1 MAQKAE
7 IAKPGGASLG
17 IYAKTSSSPS
27 DSRVI
32 KAETVDSE
40 TGEIH
45 GQTRDSRTARA
56 ERFALKSFAA
66 RLLPKDSRLSKC
78 MNWTVPNR
86 EVEVKRV
93 SGMVPSA
100 AQNEGHKAF
109 YQGLQVCGS
118 VHLCPVCSAKIAERR
133 RVEVAG
139 AIATAKAMGLQVF
152 LLTLTFPHGLGDDLG
167 QIVDGALKAYN
178 RLFSGRAGQSVKM
191 SLGIDGTIRALEV
204 THGENGFHPHFH
216 VLLFIKSD
224 LTPHQVW
231 ELIAPRWQQV
241 AVSRGLPRPS
251 MQHGCRVDGGDRAAR
266 YVTKGS
272 TWGLESEITKGHL
285 KVSRSAK
292 GRTPFQLL
300 RDYGEGDKQAGALFL
315 VYAQVFQGKRQL
327 VWSKGLKKRF
337 VVPDWTD
344 EELAQ
349 APDDTP
355 AVLLSTIDAF
365 QWVVI
370 RKKRFQSVVLD
381 LAEVNPDALR
391 DFLKALPVTDALR
404 DILEAPPVTVT

>member
-1 MAQKAE
+1 MAQKSE
-7 IAKPGGASLG
+7 IANRGGGSLG
-17 IYAKTSSSPS
+17 IYAKTSSGPS

-86 EVEVKRV
+86 QVEVKRV

-100 AQNEGHKAF
+100 AQNEVRKAF

-118 VHLCPVCSAKIAERR
+118 VHLCPVCAAKIAERR

-167 QIVDGALKAYN
+167 QIVNGALKAYN
-178 RLFSGRAGQSVKM
+178 RLFSGRGGQAVKADA
-191 SLGIDGTIRALEV
+191 GIDGTIRTLED
-204 THGENGFHPHFH
+204 TYGDNGHHPHFH

-224 LTPHQVW
+224 ITPHQVW
-231 ELIAPRWQQV
+231 ELISPRWQQV
-241 AVSRGLPRPS
+241 AVSCGLPRPS
-251 MQHGCRVDGGDRAAR
+251 MQHGCRVDGGDHAAR

-285 KVSRSAK
+285 KVARSAK

-300 RDYGEGDKQAGALFL
+300 RDYGEGDKQAGAVFK
-315 VYAQVFQGKRQL
+315 VYAEVFQGKRQL
-327 VWSKGLKKRF
+327 VWSRGLKKRLAVADF
-337 VVPDWTD
+337 TD

-355 AVLLSTIDAF
+355 AVHLSTITAP
-365 QWVVI
+365 QWVAI
-370 RKKRFQSVVLD
+370 RKKGFQSLVLD
-381 LAEVNPDALR
+381 LAEVSPDALR
-391 DFLKALPVTDALR
+391 EFLEALPVT
-404 DILEAPPVTVT
+404 VTTEKIP